1 MSVGLLELDAKVRS
15 SYLEDVLGA
24 NEKLGP
30 YFVIAPQIAIAHAA
44 PSSNVLETGFA
55 LLKLETPV
63 ASGSINDPVKLLF
76 AFCAKDA
83 DSHLE
88 LLSEFAQ
95 VMSSPGKVNILLNES
110 NAEAIRGHLL
120 DSVG

>member
-1 MSVGLLELDAKVRS
+1 MSVGLLELDSKVSSGYLQEVLTAAK
-15 SYLEDVLGA
+15 
-24 NEKLGP
+24 NLGP
-30 YFVIAPQIAIAHAA
+30 YFVIAPHIAIAHAA

-63 ASGSINDPVKLLF
+63 ASGSINDPVRLLF

-95 VMSSPGKVNILLNES
+95 VMSSPGKVNTLLNES
-110 NAEAIRGHLL
+110 NAEAIRRHLL